1 MGPAIRLLLLLALFP
16 LPAAAQVINAA
27 SCSSTDVQTAFSAIT
42 TTTTTIN
49 IPACASGNHWNVS
62 TVTLNIPSGNVVP
75 TLTIAGTTTV
85 TGACTPNGGNCTV
98 TDGTV
103 IIDDDTA
110 DANPIFT
117 VIDQSSS
124 SSQEVRLTGITFK
137 SGTGQA
143 KFNGIASLNGVT
155 DNIRVDHS
163 HFVISASG
171 IQWQG
176 CLNGVIDHTVFD
188 GGGVSNAVR
197 AYNEGS
203 CQNDSLGVGDQS
215 WTMAPAFGTAKFLFM
230 ENDVFNAGASNDCT
244 KGGKF
249 VARFNTYNAQ
259 TPAPTIQ
266 THPTGGGGRE
276 RGCRAQEVY
285 ENQMLP
291 QPSNYIDTD
300 IWISSGSARVWG
312 NTTTSSSTGGGTGYD
327 AFLKWIEM
335 RQNNNT
341 YTQGTPPAGWGY
353 CGTAQTGTAS
363 NWDQNLNASGYFCLD
378 GPGAGQGD
386 LLTGGFT
393 FDGSGSNNVT
403 NNATGCI
410 SSQTCAYPRQTNE
423 KLYEW
428 MDNFSPTP
436 SNPTT
441 FFAAQYSGSTNN
453 VDYYLDCRA
462 GSQSGCTSFTG
473 ATGVGSG
480 TLAARPTAC
489 TTGVGYWATDQGSWN
504 QSGSGPQGELFI
516 CTAGGNPGTWTLNYT
531 PFTYP
536 HPLVSGG
543 TPQAS
548 TPTFSPVAG
557 TYTGSQSVAIT
568 TASGGVICYNTTGSP
583 STNGSTGCTTGTLY
597 SGPVTVAASETLFA
611 VAGGTGFTDSPVGSA
626 AYVINAAAATPTF
639 SPVAGTYTGT
649 QTVTLSTTSGTV
661 ICFTTNG
668 TTPATNGTTGCTT
681 GTHYTTPISVATSE
695 TVKAIAGGTGF
706 TDSSVGS
713 AAYTINPAPTAGV
726 LLSGKILIGG
736 KVVVI
741 Q

>member
-1 MGPAIRLLLLLALFP
+1 MKILALIAVLFLLAL
-16 LPAAAQVINAA
+16 PASAQVINAA
-27 SCSSTDVQTAFSAIT
+27 SCSPTDVQTAFSAIT

-49 IPACASGNHWNVS
+49 IPACASGNHWTTS

-85 TGACTPNGGNCTV
+85 VGACTPNGANCTV

-117 VIDQSSS
+117 LIDNSTSAT
-124 SSQEVRLTGITFK
+124 QEVRFTGLTFQN
-137 SGTGQA
+137 GTGQA
-143 KFNGIASLNGVT
+143 KFNGIVSLNGQT

-163 HFVISASG
+163 HFVISSSGSSG

-188 GGGVSNAVR
+188 GSGVSNAVR
-197 AYNEGS
+197 AYNEGT
-203 CQNDSLGVGDQS
+203 CQSDSLGVGDQS
-215 WTMAPAFGTAKFLFM
+215 WTMAPAFGTGKFLYM

-249 VARFNTYNAQ
+249 VARFNTYNSE
-259 TPAPTIQ
+259 TPAPTVQ

-312 NTTTSSSTGGGTGYD
+312 NTTTSSNTGGGTGYD
-327 AFLKWIEM
+327 AFIKWIEM
-335 RQNNNT
+335 RQNNVT
-341 YTQGTPPAGWGY
+341 YTQGVPPAGWGY
-353 CGTAQTGTAS
+353 CGTAQSGTAS

-393 FDGSGSNNVT
+393 IDGSGSNNVT
-403 NNATGCI
+403 NNATGCV
-410 SSQTCAYPRQTNE
+410 SSQTCAWPRQTNE

-453 VDYYLDCRA
+453 VDYYLWCNA
-462 GSQSGCTSFTG
+462 SSQSGCTSFTG

-480 TLAARPTAC
+480 TLAARPSAC
-489 TTGVGYWATDQGSWN
+489 TTGVGYWATDQGTWN
-504 QSGSGPQGELFI
+504 QSGSGPQGELFL

-536 HPLVSGG
+536 HPLVSGS
-543 TPQAS
+543 TPQ
-548 TPTFSPVAG
+548 
-557 TYTGSQSVAIT
+557 
-568 TASGGVICYNTTGSP
+568 
-583 STNGSTGCTTGTLY
+583 
-597 SGPVTVAASETLFA
+597 
-611 VAGGTGFTDSPVGSA
+611 
-626 AYVINAAAATPTF
+626 AATPTF
-639 SPVAGTYTGT
+639 SPVAGTYIGT
-649 QTVTLSTTSGTV
+649 QNVTPSTTSGTV

-668 TTPATNGTTGCTT
+668 TTPATNGASGCTA
-681 GTHYTTPISVATSE
+681 GTLFTTAVPVSTSL
-695 TVKAIAGGTGF
+695 TLKAIAGGAGF
-706 TDSSVGS
+706 TDSSVAS
-713 AAYTINPAPTAGV
+713 AVYTINPPVTAGV
-726 LLSGKILIGG
+726 LLSGKISIGG